1 MILQADTISG
11 SRAGV
16 SRLQPSQFQRLS
28 DVSPYQRARLELA
41 LLSPTIVAPAI
52 RLYAEPQLKTS
63 GLRLLTSATSSFWR
77 EIPSF

>member
-28 DVSPYQRARLELA
+28 DVSPYQRGAKTRACVAISDDRRAGNPA
-41 LLSPTIVAPAI
+41 LRGA
-52 RLYAEPQLKTS
+52 
-63 GLRLLTSATSSFWR
+63 ATQDLG
-77 EIPSF
+77 P